1 MRRPGGH
8 RADPKESGRET
19 LRRGRSVRVPS
30 ALTYPAELPIT
41 ARRAEIVAAIRAGR
55 PRVLIVSGET
65 GCGKST
71 QLPKMCLEAGR
82 GRNGRIGVTQP
93 RRIAAV
99 TIAARIA
106 EELGVPPVPGT
117 TGTRYLSPVGYKIR
131 FQDRVPPGALIK
143 VMTDGIML
151 AETQRD
157 PLLLEYD
164 TIIID
169 EAHERTLNIDFLLGI
184 CRRLLDVRTDLR
196 LIITSATIDTEKF
209 SRAFGNAPVI
219 EVSGRLYPVEV
230 EYREKGNGTPRPED
244 SGRDA
249 ESGRG
254 RADRAPGAG
263 RAAAARARTGGES
276 DTDYID
282 AAVEAVDHIKRR
294 RPPGDIL
301 VFMPTEQ
308 DILETCRILEGR
320 RYPLTSVLPLFS
332 RLPAGEQRRVYT
344 VTTPKVV
351 VATNVAETSLTI
363 PGIRYVVD
371 TGLARVARYQP
382 DTRIKSLPIS
392 PVSRASADQRKGRCG
407 RVRDGVCIRLYSETD
422 YEARDEFTPPE
433 ILRSDLAE
441 VILRMLDLNLG
452 DPLAFPFI
460 DKPAARAVRDGY
472 ETLLELGAIRRASA
486 APEADD
492 RYLVPVPGTVPGTS
506 SIGGRARFDHSASAS
521 PGKGWELTSLGRLMA
536 RMPIDPRLGRMLIEA
551 ARENALPE
559 VVVIAAG
566 LSIRDPRERPAG
578 QSAQAD
584 AAQAVFRHQSSDF
597 LTLLNLWRAFN
608 SPELATSVRKR
619 RFCEEH
625 FLSYTRMREWNYLV
639 DEIAGVIDENR
650 RGLGRFAARP
660 ERYLVPKAPGTGSAG
675 SARVAPHADVSPA
688 LYAAVHRSILSG
700 YLSNIAVVKE
710 GAGEKNIYQ
719 AARNREVTLWPG
731 SVLYGKSAPWV
742 VATEVVRTSR
752 LFARM
757 AARIDPAWLEALG
770 AGLCKRSYSDPTW
783 DPGRGEVVAKER
795 VTLFGLEIVR
805 DRRVSYGRVAP
816 GEAHRI
822 FIMSALV
829 EGRLMPGSGGPQAE
843 SVGGPVAGRG
853 GGAATGARAGA
864 GVGAVGGPGA
874 QGKPQ
879 ACTQAEDEA
888 DRQAFARGSRRLL
901 NGGTI
906 GTWYRRYQVPVSE
919 DMPAFLRHNLE
930 LQRRLE
936 TLEEKLRRRDLI
948 FPEEKLADFYSA
960 RLPGIRDRRSLFRL
974 LKNRGDDSFLRLSE
988 GDLLRFRPEPELLG
1002 GHPDE
1007 LEIAGR
1013 RYSAE
1018 YRFAPGEEDDGV
1030 TLHVPV
1036 PHLPA
1041 VPPARLSWGV
1051 PARAPELIESL
1062 VRNLPKRYRKLF
1074 LPLAEKV
1081 GTIVREMPAA
1091 DEETPLVRAV
1101 AEFARRRFG
1110 ADIPLRVWSE
1120 AEAALPKHLRLR
1132 VAAVDPETGRVIE
1145 AGRDIE
1151 VLRRKIGASD
1161 QAPSKVESP
1170 AWKEAAARWEKSGLT
1185 GWSFGDLPEEVTVGA
1200 TLKGYPALVA
1210 GEAWA
1215 AEAEHAVEKALASY
1229 KREGTGTDDAR
1240 YQVPPVPGTRRRLSA
1255 APDAAPSPSDL
1266 RMPASVPLKEA
1277 LPGEAVAA
1285 LEKLKARASAGGQP
1299 QPNREQGEQVPGT
1312 VPGTSLP
1319 AEAAAGP
1326 SADLSIRLFPARAEA
1341 EASHRRAVRL
1351 LLQWKF
1357 AKDLA
1362 FFMRSSRLPAEYDAV
1377 SRPFGG
1383 RESLER
1389 GLASALSRALFE
1401 HNIRTEA
1408 EFNALHSEAPRRI
1421 FECGQALREAVL
1433 RAVKLAHSLR
1443 AELGDGGQAKTGT
1456 TGDRHKKFL
1465 SPVSDAPRALDLGSL
1480 SRLKQAAVS
1489 PAYIEEAREDLVRLL
1504 PADFLHIYPY
1514 ERVLQLPRYL
1524 EALKVRLERARIDPE
1539 KDRAKSEQVR
1549 PFVLE
1554 LARLEREAARQTR
1567 QTGDR
1572 YQRLLSPVSEAPY
1585 AHDLGSEIQG
1595 SEGGAATLR
1604 YQVPQV
1610 PGTGIAVL
1618 LDELRWMVEEFKL
1631 SLFAP
1636 EIKTAFP
1643 ISAVRLARKVKQ
1655 LDELLA
1661 SGGLQPSR

>member
-1 MRRPGGH
+1 
-8 RADPKESGRET
+8 
-19 LRRGRSVRVPS
+19 V
-30 ALTYPAELPIT
+30 TYPAALPIT
-41 ARRAEIVAAIRAGR
+41 ARRDEIVAAIRAGR

-82 GRNGRIGVTQP
+82 GRAGRIGVTQP

-106 EELGVPPVPGT
+106 EELGVPSVPGA
-117 TGTRYLSPVGYKIR
+117 GGARCQSPVGYKIR

-196 LIITSATIDTEKF
+196 LIITSATLDTEKF

-230 EYREKGNGTPRPED
+230 EYREKGRAVPAPGPGNTDREVG
-244 SGRDA
+244 
-249 ESGRG
+249 SGRG
-254 RADRAPGAG
+254 RAGRVHADRGRADRSRGDHPPGGG
-263 RAAAARARTGGES
+263 RAAAAPAWAGRES

-308 DILETCRILEGR
+308 DILETCRVLEGR
-320 RYPLTSVLPLFS
+320 RYPLTTVLPLFS

-371 TGLARVARYQP
+371 TGLARIARYQP

-407 RVRDGVCIRLYSETD
+407 RVRDGVCVRLYSEAD
-422 YEARDEFTPPE
+422 YESRDEFMPPE

-472 ETLLELGAIRRASA
+472 ETLLELGAIRRAAPATSPAPAPQTAANRHQAPPLPGTGRGGGPAAGGPVGSPGRDRPDSSGTRPTLAAQA
-486 APEADD
+486 APTAA
-492 RYLVPVPGTVPGTS
+492 
-506 SIGGRARFDHSASAS
+506 GRGS
-521 PGKGWELTSLGRLMA
+521 WELTPLGRLMA

-559 VVVIAAG
+559 VIVIAAG

-578 QSAQAD
+578 QSTQAD
-584 AAQAVFRHQSSDF
+584 AAQAVFRHPSSDF
-597 LTLLNLWRAFN
+597 LTLLKLWRAFN
-608 SPELATSVRKR
+608 SPELATSARKR

-639 DEIAGVIDENR
+639 DEIRSVIKES
-650 RGLGRFAARP
+650 
-660 ERYLVPKAPGTGSAG
+660 ERYLVPKVPGAG
-675 SARVAPHADVSPA
+675 FARVVPHADISPA

-700 YLSNIAVVKE
+700 YLSNIAVAKE
-710 GAGEKNIYQ
+710 DAREKNVYQ

-757 AARIDPAWLEALG
+757 AASIDPAWLEELG
-770 AGLCKRSYSDPTW
+770 AGLCKRSYSDPAW
-783 DPGRGEVVAKER
+783 DPERGEVVAKER
-795 VTLFGLEIVR
+795 VTLFGLEIVL
-805 DRRVSYGRVAP
+805 DRRVSYGRIAP
-816 GEAHRI
+816 DEAHRV
-822 FIMSALV
+822 FVMSALV
-829 EGRLMPGSGGPQAE
+829 EGRLMPGSGKQPAEAESAGEPGAGEGVASGMGAQRNAQTRPRAQAE
-843 SVGGPVAGRG
+843 
-853 GGAATGARAGA
+853 TD
-864 GVGAVGGPGA
+864 
-874 QGKPQ
+874 
-879 ACTQAEDEA
+879 DEA

-901 NGGTI
+901 TPSVPGTN
-906 GTWYRRYQVPVSE
+906 GTWYRRCQVPVSD

-936 TLEEKLRRRDLI
+936 TLEEKLRRRDLL
-948 FPEEKLADFYSA
+948 FPEEKLAEFYSA
-960 RLPGIRDRRSLFRL
+960 RLPGIRDRRSLFKL
-974 LKNRGDDSFLRLSE
+974 LKDRGGDDSFLRLSE
-988 GDLLRFRPEPELLG
+988 SDLLRTTPEPELLS

-1051 PARAPELIESL
+1051 PARAPELIASL
-1062 VRNLPKRYRKLF
+1062 VRNLPKRCRKLF
-1074 LPLAEKV
+1074 LPLSEKV
-1081 GTIVREMPAA
+1081 EAIVREMPAA

-1145 AGRDIE
+1145 SGRDIE
-1151 VLRRKIGASD
+1151 LLRRKIGAAD

-1185 GWSFGDLPEEVTVGA
+1185 GWSFGDLPEEVPVGA

-1215 AEAEHAVEKALASY
+1215 AEAENAVENALAANGGHAP
-1229 KREGTGTDDAR
+1229 KGTGAEGAGTRYSR
-1240 YQVPPVPGTRRRLSA
+1240 YQMPPVPGSECRTPAASEVA
-1255 APDAAPSPSDL
+1255 APRSDTKA
-1266 RMPASVPLKEA
+1266 PASVPLKEA
-1277 LPGEAVAA
+1277 LPGETVAA
-1285 LEKLKARASAGGQP
+1285 LEKLKARASAGEKTLAASGGQAP
-1299 QPNREQGEQVPGT
+1299 KETGTECRKPG
-1312 VPGTSLP
+1312 
-1319 AEAAAGP
+1319 EAAAGP
-1326 SADLSIRLFPARAEA
+1326 SADLSIRLFPTRAEA

-1357 AKDLA
+1357 ARDLA
-1362 FFMRSSRLPAEYDAV
+1362 FFLRSYRIPAEYDAA
-1377 SRPFGG
+1377 SRPLGG

-1389 GLASALSRALFE
+1389 SLASALSRALFE
-1401 HNIRTEA
+1401 RDIRTEA
-1408 EFNALHSEAPRRI
+1408 EFNALSSEAPRRL
-1421 FECGQALREAVL
+1421 FERGQTLLDAVL

-1443 AELGDGGQAKTGT
+1443 GELGQTGT
-1456 TGDRHKKFL
+1456 GTAGDRHQRHR
-1465 SPVSDAPRALDLGSL
+1465 SPVSETTRAHDLGSL
-1480 SRLKQAAVS
+1480 SRLKKAAVS
-1489 PAYIEEAREDLVRLL
+1489 PAYLDEVREDLERLL
-1504 PADFLHIYPY
+1504 PPNFLDFYPY

-1524 EALKVRLERARIDPE
+1524 EAVKVRLERARIDPE
-1539 KDRAKSEQVR
+1539 KDRAKSEQVQ
-1549 PFVLE
+1549 PFALE
-1554 LARLEREAARQTR
+1554 LARLERELARVAGR
-1567 QTGDR
+1567 EDG
-1572 YQRLLSPVSEAPY
+1572 QRSGGEAVRF
-1585 AHDLGSEIQG
+1585 
-1595 SEGGAATLR
+1595 R
-1604 YQVPQV
+1604 YQVPRQNGGQA
-1610 PGTGIAVL
+1610 PKGTGTEGVCPPCLAVL
-1618 LDELRWMVEEFKL
+1618 LDELRWMIEEFKV

-1636 EIKTAFP
+1636 EIKAAFP

-1655 LDELLA
+1655 IDELLVPDRL
-1661 SGGLQPSR
+1661 GQ